1 MGDGFLIKFH
11 TTLLEEEETESQYAE
26 SSPRN
31 KKVIMTDVGML
42 RKKKYCIRQM
52 PGTHWGLEL
61 RETSKS
67 KTYQDTDISPL

>member
-11 TTLLEEEETESQYAE
+11 TTPLEEEETESQYAE

-42 RKKKYCIRQM
+42 REKKYWIRQM
-52 PGTHWGLEL
+52 PGEEL

-67 KTYQDTDISPL
+67 KTDQDTDISPL